1 MQPPEHHPVND
12 NKPPKQRKDY
22 ALFFIESRGNRSYF
36 RFTPLGVTVIML
48 LTVVPLILILIIFV
62 TSSRQIENMNI
73 NANIP
78 VQTHTPN
85 PINSPVIIQQPMP
98 LPPPKIRQQPLKVPN
113 PLQEPVII
121 NRSEYPT
128 PKPSPT
134 LQNSNRSANYP

>member
-1 MQPPEHHPVND
+1 MQPPKHHPVND
-12 NKPPKQRKDY
+12 NKPPRQRKDY
-22 ALFFIESRGNRSYF
+22 SLFFFEQQGNRSYF

-78 VQTHTPN
+78 AQTSTPN
-85 PINSPVIIQQPMP
+85 PINKPLIIEHTEPVQ
-98 LPPPKIRQQPLKVPN
+98 LPKSKPIKVPN
-113 PLQEPVII
+113 VLQEPIII

-128 PKPSPT
+128 PNPSPT
-134 LQNSNRSANYP
+134 PQNSNRSVNRG